1 MFAVLLGLAA
11 PLASAQSGGIVQ
23 NIVVDGAQRIDPET
37 VRSYLLIKQGD
48 PFDPDRVDRSL
59 KSLFATG
66 LFADVSMRRQG
77 NDLVVVLVE
86 NPVINRIAFEGNKKI
101 TDESLNAEVTL
112 RPRVIYTR
120 TKVQND
126 VKRILTLYRRSGR
139 FAATVEPKVIRLPQ
153 NRIDLVFEI
162 DEGAATSVQ
171 KIRFVGNKT
180 FKDSRLR
187 EVVRTKES
195 RWYRLFSSD
204 DTYDPDRLTLD
215 RELLRQFYLQNG
227 YADFRVISGVAE
239 LTPDR
244 KDFFITFTVD
254 EGLRYKFGQVALDV
268 LLKGLNKEAVSDV
281 LEFESGDWYNAK
293 SIERSIDDLTNRVGQ
308 LGFAFVDVRPRLNR
322 DREKR
327 TIDVAFEIA
336 EGPRVF
342 VERIDIVG
350 NVRTQDRVIRREFKL
365 AEGDAF
371 NVSKLRRSRQRIQDL
386 DFFEKVSVEQVPG
399 SSPDK
404 TIVKTS
410 VQEKSTG
417 SISLGAG
424 FSTSAGV
431 IGDVVLRERNLLG
444 RGQDLKLG
452 TRLGQRGSQID
463 LSFTEPYFLEREV
476 AAGFDLFRVTRDLQ
490 DISNHSTKMVGGAV
504 RSGYPITERL
514 RQSWRYG
521 LRNQEITEV
530 DPAAS
535 IFIKNETGS
544 RWVSEVGHGL
554 TYDRRD
560 STVDPTTGYVVRLA
574 NDIAGLGG
582 DTRYLRNKLSGSKFF
597 PVGDEYVLSFSATGA
612 QIIGLGQDVKLLD
625 RYYVGGDNLRGFA
638 TGGIG
643 PRDRNTKDALGGEWM
658 YLGSAEF
665 IFPVGL
671 PAEFGV
677 KGKLFTD
684 IGSAGKLE
692 PTSDIVDDTG
702 SVRVSFGAGFS
713 WQSPIGPVG
722 VDFGVPVLKESFD
735 KTELVRVNFGTRF

>member
-11 PLASAQSGGIVQ
+11 PLALAQSGGTVE
-23 NIVVDGAQRIDPET
+23 NIVVEGAQRIDPET

-48 PFDPDRVDRSL
+48 PFDPERVDRSL

-77 NDLVVVLVE
+77 NNLVVVLVE

-268 LLKGLNKEAVSDV
+268 LLKGLKKEAISDV

-308 LGFAFVDVRPRLNR
+308 LGFAFVDVRPRMNR

-336 EGPRVF
+336 EGPRIF

-350 NVRTQDRVIRREFKL
+350 NVRTQDRVVRREFKL

-371 NVSKLRRSRQRIQDL
+371 NVAKLRRSRQRIQDL
-386 DFFEKVSVEQVPG
+386 DFFEKVSVEQIPG

-404 TIVKTS
+404 TIIKTQ

-476 AAGFDLFRVTRDLQ
+476 AAGFDVFHVTRDLQ
-490 DISNHSTKMVGGAV
+490 DISNHSTRMTGGAV

-521 LRNQEITEV
+521 LRKQEITDV
-530 DPAAS
+530 DAAAS
-535 IFIKNETGS
+535 TFIKNEEGS
-544 RWVSEVGHGL
+544 RWVSEVGHSIA
-554 TYDRRD
+554 YDRRD
-560 STVDPTTGYVVRLA
+560 STVSPTTGYVVRLS

-582 DTRYLRNKLSGSKFF
+582 NTRYLRNKLTGSKFF
-597 PVGDEYVLSFSATGA
+597 PIGDEYVLSFSATGG
-612 QIIGLGQDVKLLD
+612 QIVGLGQDVKLLD

-643 PRDRNTKDALGGEWM
+643 PRDRTTKDALGGEWM
-658 YLGSAEF
+658 YTGTAEL

-677 KGKLFTD
+677 KGKLFSD
-684 IGSAGKLE
+684 IGSSGKIE

-702 SVRVSFGAGFS
+702 SVRVSLGAGFS